1 MSTTPARV
9 PATDAASLSIDQVL
23 LSFKQSVID
32 RFQIMAGNRLCSYQ
46 EYLVIPETSDT
57 RRGDEANAVDQQFTR
72 YMLEWLG
79 FSPADW
85 TYNQPQP
92 GTGKKLNRPDYSIRG
107 SVGVA
112 FIVEDKNSSINFD
125 NDEHLKQMRRYCLGT
140 AGYAI
145 WCNMRRLLAIRFV
158 PGNALTHD
166 VLVDISIEE
175 IFGPQPVL
183 IPQTSIQATNLALFQ
198 LLFSKDRFTK
208 FKKLVEEISVDEQ
221 IFQDKAA
228 PLDTSQA
235 IDHFING
242 SRQTLNHLKLAA
254 FSQIQE
260 ALSRSKGI
268 SEKEGILRREWREA
282 AEDFARRITYALIS
296 DPVLEAISL
305 LTPRLGELTQ
315 QEIRG
320 IGEVVKQACA
330 KTIGMAKFSATL
342 LPLYENWQ
350 ERALHINSALLA
362 QRFASASP
370 FRIVEA
376 YHIWSERQSDLEDV
390 RPETFAEQV
399 AYVFFVRLLLVRVLE
414 DKHILVP
421 RLASDGGFLEWSQY
435 IERHFRELDGVSV
448 LNEIFSA
455 ILTRKASNY
464 YLHFFQQAVF
474 DWFNPDDFLLVET
487 LEFLCRYNFQ
497 HINSDIIGF
506 TYEAYIDR
514 NARDRKGHFLT
525 REDVVEYML
534 DLLEYSGPQI
544 IGRRILDPAC
554 GSGSFLVHAA
564 RRYRKALVMYFCNS
578 RGLPESEESLHS
590 DPDLRKAFA
599 ARYLQDLTILFY
611 GMELNPFACYLAEM
625 NLLIQILDDLFVLQQ
640 TNEMQPIERF
650 RIYNTDSLD
659 LPREV
664 LDRAALDTEEA
675 SRSTILDR
683 LSYRLTDEAYPIKA
697 SLNSY
702 TDGFSYIVSNP
713 PYVSSKQEELDT
725 RRFRNAEFY
734 KAMLSGDMNLYLLFL
749 RLGLY
754 YLAEYGQMI
763 YIVPLTLL
771 GDKSASAARKQI
783 KTPPFS
789 PSVIV
794 RFYRGDILF
803 PGVDQAVAIVR
814 VNRSLSVPL
823 ILVSG
828 GATIQEARS
837 AQVSVPTGQ
846 VIEAVPQNH
855 IWQGNWLVAQ
865 EQESWDIW
873 EHVKRV
879 SNNLT
884 ILFESLL
891 DTTFDRKQGD
901 VNATYLNPLRIGS
914 GKGSFS
920 KGDIAIYKGEDVRPF
935 APLPSEPSDWAKP
948 YLANDVRDL
957 PRETLHASEVLER
970 LKQIQDNE
978 RGIVLR
984 EVARLN
990 TRERLIATWFE
1001 RNKDRPAA
1009 FTHKLWRMI
1018 LKESATEI
1026 YGKAL
1031 FAIISSKVVAYL
1043 VNLFSTNN
1051 DVSKDDLGRVPIPAS
1066 ESMPMTKLANLADVL
1081 LSERM
1086 MLDRDFVVKYSAKL
1100 PEFEEGEVY
1109 IPPST
1114 FLAAGHLPKLSIAA
1128 LVGRGEV
1135 RNNGPA
1141 NGRIRA
1147 LRSRNL
1153 IVCAMDASNPK
1164 TDAFGQI
1171 LELFL
1176 HEPGRENETWSQA
1189 QDWLLPDPVAADS
1202 WLATYRDTIQR
1213 AQTGWTR
1220 TFSLQ
1225 QQIDEAV
1232 ADWYGFDAAQRRA
1245 IRAGLPWARR
1255 QPQPAKVQ

>member
-1 MSTTPARV
+1 MSMTPARV
-9 PATDAASLSIDQVL
+9 PATDSSSLSVDQVL
-23 LSFKQSVID
+23 LSFQQSVID
-32 RFQIMAGNRLCSYQ
+32 RFQIMAGDRLCSYQ
-46 EYLVIPETSDT
+46 EYLAIPESSDI

-92 GTGKKLNRPDYSIRG
+92 GTGKKLNRPDYSVRG
-107 SVGVA
+107 SIGTA
-112 FIVEDKNSSINFD
+112 FIVEDKNSSIDFD
-125 NDEHLKQMRRYCLGT
+125 NNEHLKQMRRYCLGT
-140 AGYAI
+140 AGYAV
-145 WCNMRRLLAIRFV
+145 WCNMRRLLAVRFV

-166 VLVDISIEE
+166 VLVDIFIEE
-175 IFGPQPVL
+175 IFGPQPAL
-183 IPQTSIQATNLALFQ
+183 ALQATIQATNLALFQ
-198 LLFSKDRFTK
+198 LLFSKDRFTR
-208 FKKLVEEISVDEQ
+208 FKKLVEEISIDEQ
-221 IFQDKAA
+221 TFQERAA
-228 PLDTSQA
+228 PLDTSHA
-235 IDHFING
+235 IDHFIAG

-254 FSQIQE
+254 FAQIQE
-260 ALSRSKGI
+260 AISRNKNI
-268 SEKEGILRREWREA
+268 SEREGVLRREWSDA
-282 AEDFARRITYALIS
+282 AGDFARRINYALIS
-296 DPVLEAISL
+296 DPVLEAIGQ
-305 LTPRLGELTQ
+305 LTPRLGELAKE
-315 QEIRG
+315 EIRG
-320 IGEVVKQACA
+320 IGEVVKQACGR
-330 KTIGMAKFSATL
+330 TIGMARFSATL
-342 LPLYENWQ
+342 LPLYESWL
-350 ERALHINSALLA
+350 ERALHINSALLT
-362 QRFASASP
+362 QRFESANP

-376 YHIWSERQSDLEDV
+376 YQIWSERQSDIEDV

-414 DKHILVP
+414 DKRILLP

-435 IERHFRELDGVSV
+435 IERHFQELDGVSV

-455 ILTRKASNY
+455 ILARKASNY

-474 DWFNPDDFLLVET
+474 DWFNPDDYLLVET

-564 RRYRKALVMYFCNS
+564 RRYRKALVTYYCNT
-578 RGLPESEESLHS
+578 RGLPISEESLQS
-590 DPDLRKAFA
+590 DPALRNTFA
-599 ARYLQDLTILFY
+599 SRYLQDLTTLFY

-625 NLLIQILDDLFVLQQ
+625 NLLIQALDDLFALQQ
-640 TNEMQPIERF
+640 ANEMQPIERF
-650 RIYNTDSLD
+650 RVYNTDSLD

-664 LDRAALDTEEA
+664 LDRAALNTEEA
-675 SRSTILDR
+675 SKITILDR

-725 RRFRNAEFY
+725 RRFRNAAFY
-734 KAMLSGDMNLYLLFL
+734 KTMLSGDMNLYLLFL

-771 GDKSASAARKQI
+771 GDKSASAARKQL

-814 VNRSLSVPL
+814 VNRSSPSSS

-828 GATIQEARS
+828 GATIQEARA
-837 AQVSVPTGQ
+837 AQSSVPFNS

-865 EQESWDIW
+865 SQGSWDIW
-873 EHVKRV
+873 EHVKKI

-884 ILFESLL
+884 TLFEGILEA
-891 DTTFDRKQGD
+891 TFERKQGD
-901 VNATYLNPLRIGS
+901 VNATYLNPLRVGS

-920 KGDIAIYKGEDVRPF
+920 DGDIAIYKGEDVRPF
-935 APLPSEPSDWAKP
+935 APLPDAPSDWARP
-948 YLANDVRDL
+948 SHAEIESS
-957 PRETLHASEVLER
+957 RETSHTSETLEQ
-970 LKQIQDNE
+970 LKQIVGSE
-978 RGIVLR
+978 EGIVIR
-984 EVARLN
+984 QVARLN
-990 TRERLIATWFE
+990 TRERLIASWFE
-1001 RNKDRPAA
+1001 RGSEKPFA
-1009 FTHKLWRMI
+1009 FTNELWRMR
-1018 LKESATEI
+1018 LKDDISEEF
-1026 YGKAL
+1026 GKASL
-1031 FAIISSKVVAYL
+1031 AMIGSDVAAYL
-1043 VNLFSTNN
+1043 INLFSTNN
-1051 DVSKDDLGRVPIPAS
+1051 HVSKEELGRIPIPDPERMPVTQLAS
-1066 ESMPMTKLANLADVL
+1066 LADAL
-1081 LSERM
+1081 LSERAA
-1086 MLDRDFVVKYSAKL
+1086 LDRDFVVRYGAKL
-1100 PEFEEGEVY
+1100 PEYEDGEVY

-1114 FLAAGHLPKLSIAA
+1114 FLAAIRLPKLSIAA

-1135 RNNGPA
+1135 KNNGPA
-1141 NGRIRA
+1141 NGRIRS

-1153 IVCAMDASNPK
+1153 IVCAMDASNPR
-1164 TDAFGQI
+1164 AASFAQV

-1176 HEPGRENETWSQA
+1176 REPGRENETWGQA
-1189 QDWLLPDPVAADS
+1189 QDWMLPDPVAADS
-1202 WLATYRDTIQR
+1202 WLTTYRSVNQQAQAGWKR
-1213 AQTGWTR
+1213 AV
-1220 TFSLQ
+1220 SLQ
-1225 QQIDEAV
+1225 EQIDEVV
-1232 ADWYGFDAAQRRA
+1232 ANWYGFDDVQRRS

-1255 QPQPAKVQ
+1255 HQ